1 MKRGGF
7 QLCTLQ
13 CPASVR
19 LCEGDAGLVSLGTRV
34 LGLPKLELKR
44 KRKHWCGDMSLALL
58 HCSYPIAELLYT
70 YFPSKVLGCGR
81 WSAC

>member
-34 LGLPKLELKR
+34 LGLPKLELKT
-44 KRKHWCGDMSLALL
+44 KRKHEGVLIDFHIPSIEHSLYGAI
-58 HCSYPIAELLYT
+58 C
-70 YFPSKVLGCGR
+70 
-81 WSAC
+81 ACMAAA